1 MGSDSIRGY
10 VLHARGL
17 SWYILQGNPPWGD
30 LLRGDIQRELGKMKT
45 DLKLKQ
51 AGF

>member
-30 LLRGDIQRELGKMKT
+30 LLPVSVSRKGQVFRFFFYFHH
-45 DLKLKQ
+45 LK
-51 AGF
+51 G